1 MFHKFKIT
9 TYATVLLIGVFVLPY
24 AGNVADVNAEN
35 YKCKGS
41 KKQVRQ
47 CLKAVISE
55 RDKTIVELQAV
66 LDKAQA
72 AGGAGDADSCGDFSR
87 LIRPPKYHPGRKAED
102 HRAERCYLC
111 PPWDPHGPERMDPN
125 YGCFTKD
132 DPRYG
137 KGGFD

>member
-1 MFHKFKIT
+1 MKYKRSRGHFTEDLTSDVIRLVRRRPPAL
-9 TYATVLLIGVFVLPY
+9 YRVREDQQVRVVLLSGQWGGIAILESFG
-24 AGNVADVNAEN
+24 
-35 YKCKGS
+35 
-41 KKQVRQ
+41 
-47 CLKAVISE
+47 
-55 RDKTIVELQAV
+55 
-66 LDKAQA
+66 
-72 AGGAGDADSCGDFSR
+72 GGAGDADSCGDFSR
-87 LIRPPKYHPGRKAED
+87 LIRPPAYHQGRKAED